1 MVAKDRENRPIFRD
15 LFLTY
20 YENSWVNQKS
30 FTALLSE
37 FLYTMMNQII

>member
-1 MVAKDRENRPIFRD
+1 MVAKDRENRP
-15 LFLTY
+15 Y
-20 YENSWVNQKS
+20 HENSWVNQKS